1 MNENNLKMEQKALE
15 ILEEK
20 VNNQTVISG
29 QPIGVLKSK
38 VPVTAKVDE
47 LILDIERAEVISSSR
62 LISVKFNDE
71 SVTGQDVQEK
81 IAKTLGS
88 EDSVEP
94 EEEEEESETEADED
108 NVAGTEDE
116 EVNSVQAL
124 LPEGIKRI
132 TAEIEVEVSRFEQI
146 LTFIEEIEQLNRVI
160 KIDSIEFEAPDEK
173 EVLTE
178 KEDTTL
184 LFNVKLSTFYLPM
197 LAEFEN
203 KLNQELPEPAK
214 KKDPFH
220 QK

>member
-1 MNENNLKMEQKALE
+1 MNNKFLFIVLPFLFLIILRNDLLVLSKARKRIVSDERKQFEMEQKALE

-81 IAKTLGS
+81 IAQTLGS

-94 EEEEEESETEADED
+94 EEESETE
-108 NVAGTEDE
+108 V
-116 EVNSVQAL
+116 
-124 LPEGIKRI
+124 KRI
-132 TAEIEVEVSRFEQI
+132 M
-146 LTFIEEIEQLNRVI
+146 
-160 KIDSIEFEAPDEK
+160 
-173 EVLTE
+173 
-178 KEDTTL
+178 L
-184 LFNVKLSTFYLPM
+184 L
-197 LAEFEN
+197 
-203 KLNQELPEPAK
+203 QR
-214 KKDPFH
+214 
-220 QK
+220 QKTRK

>member
-1 MNENNLKMEQKALE
+1 MSENNLKMEQKALE

-81 IAKTLGS
+81 IAQTLGS

-94 EEEEEESETEADED
+94 EEESETEGEED
-108 NVAGTEDE
+108 NVVAETEDE
-116 EVNSVQAL
+116 EVNSVQTL
-124 LPEGIKRI
+124 LPEGINRI

-160 KIDSIEFEAPDEK
+160 KVDSIEFEAPDEK

-184 LFNVKLSTFYLPM
+184 LFNVKISTFYLPM